1 MYGKNAVYKRMPE
14 FDPNEEPTY
23 QVREIFSTIQGEG
36 PYAGIRA
43 VFIRLSGCN
52 LRCHFCDTSWNEAID
67 PFMTIPRIIAEV
79 EKVACTT
86 IPTGNRL
93 NNNITLI
100 VITGGEPLL
109 QPLKALITS
118 LTINFRNTAVQIETA
133 GTIFQPIILHP
144 AVKTV
149 VSPKTPKVDE
159 GVAEIA
165 RAYKYIISA
174 KDEFCGYTGIPI
186 TATQVGV
193 ERKERLAMPPAY
205 LRLSDVY
212 LSPCEGDGEDSILNY
227 RKMVELSQKFGY
239 RASVRLHTIFG
250 LR

>member
-1 MYGKNAVYKRMPE
+1 MYGKNAVAKRMPE
-14 FDPNEEPTY
+14 FLPDEEPVY

-52 LRCHFCDTSWNEAID
+52 LRCHFCDTSWQEDTD
-67 PFMTIPRIIAEV
+67 PRLTVPTIIAEV
-79 EKVACTT
+79 EKVICNTR
-86 IPTGNRL
+86 PTGSRL
-93 NNNITLI
+93 NNDISLI

-109 QPLKALITS
+109 QPLKALITA
-118 LTINFRNTAVQIETA
+118 LTINFHNTAIQIETA
-133 GTIFQPIILHP
+133 GTIFQPILLHP

-149 VSPKTPKVDE
+149 VSPKTPKVDAE
-159 GVAEIA
+159 VAEIA

-193 ERKERLAMPPAY
+193 ERKELLALPPAH
-205 LRLSDVY
+205 LHLSDVY

-227 RKMVELSQKFGY
+227 QKMVELSQKFGY